1 MSSDIE
7 IPIDQVDALLSAW
20 DGTSSP
26 GCALAVLQRG
36 NIVYSKG
43 YGMADL
49 EQGIA
54 ITPRTRFY
62 VCSVAKQFTAMC
74 VALAEH
80 RGALDLD
87 DDIRKWVPEVPEFG
101 TTITLRHLVHHT
113 SGLRESF
120 DLLDMA
126 GRRFVDLID
135 QASVVDLLERQRAL
149 NFETGTEHS
158 YCNTGYML
166 LTMAVGRA
174 MGCTFRD
181 AAHELIFDPLRD
193 ARQ

>member
-20 DGTSSP
+20 DSTSSP

-62 VCSVAKQFTAMC
+62 VGSVAKQFTAMC
-74 VALAEH
+74 VAPWRRIVACSTWTTTYAS
-80 RGALDLD
+80 GF
-87 DDIRKWVPEVPEFG
+87 RKFPN
-101 TTITLRHLVHHT
+101 
-113 SGLRESF
+113 S
-120 DLLDMA
+120 
-126 GRRFVDLID
+126 
-135 QASVVDLLERQRAL
+135 ER
-149 NFETGTEHS
+149 
-158 YCNTGYML
+158 
-166 LTMAVGRA
+166 
-174 MGCTFRD
+174 
-181 AAHELIFDPLRD
+181 PLRF
-193 ARQ
+193 AISCITPAA